1 MGTAARIAIA
11 LLLIGAL
18 IFVPIATIQIGFK
31 EYQLTYSEVAVLAFT
46 KTMGSIIQE
55 VTTEDIIPEI
65 FSGTKNKEEVDIL
78 MFLFILFMT
87 LMLAAPIGSLV
98 ALASR
103 AGFGLVIISML
114 PVTVYVFNYGTPQA
128 GLYIVWGLALL
139 GLAFGGPKK
148 EKSKK

>member
-11 LLLIGAL
+11 ILLIGAL
-18 IFVPIATIQIGFK
+18 IFVPIATVQVGLRN
-31 EYQLTYSEVAVLAFT
+31 YQLTYSEVAILAFT
-46 KTMGSIIQE
+46 KTIGSIIHE
-55 VTTEDIIPEI
+55 VTAKDVIPEM
-65 FSGTKNKEEVDIL
+65 FSEVKNREEVDL
-78 MFLFILFMT
+78 VMFFFILLMT
-87 LMLAAPIGSLV
+87 LLLAAPIGSLV

-139 GLAFGGPKK
+139 GLAFGGSK
-148 EKSKK
+148 KSKG